1 MIIRHMQGTFG
12 TLDGEQLRLDTG
24 LNIIYAPNESGKSTW
39 CAFLRAM
46 LYGIDTSQ
54 RARAGFVP
62 DKQKYAPW
70 SGKPMAGKLE
80 LEQGGK
86 RITIR
91 RWTEAPNAPLRGFS
105 AVYTGTDIP
114 VPGLTAV
121 DAGEQLTGV
130 SAEVFARTAFIGQG
144 GLVVTGTP
152 ELERRISAIV
162 TSGEEASSYTEA
174 DAQLR
179 AWLRRRR
186 SGQHGALP
194 ELEGRITTV
203 EEQLHRLERNAQEQA
218 ACAAEI
224 AQTDAELQTVT
235 EQMNAA
241 RQRQRRAALSSM
253 GEEKSNLRTLEQTL
267 EQARRDAAARRTA
280 LEQTHFGVQTPDEA
294 GETAERDA
302 QRAESLAGTA
312 EHGGKPYFWIAA
324 LVLAALCA
332 ALGYLVAQPLYYA
345 AIALAVLAVVLLIVA
360 RSGKKRAQQASA
372 ALGKLLRSYGAQDA
386 DGIYYQA
393 EVHRAAYRA
402 CAAAMQAE
410 QKAAAALEDAR
421 EHQCE
426 THERLLQSLDF
437 ESGTG
442 EAAALYQRKCAL
454 ESVRTRLRTRLRTQ
468 QAQLTG
474 AALAIGDPMALG
486 SEHAQLLERRD
497 ALERQ
502 YAAIALAIETL
513 GRADSEL
520 QSRFSPQLAQKAADY
535 MDYLTDGRYDEL
547 VLARDLSAK
556 ARSADDPTP
565 RDTAYLS
572 AGTADLLYLSVRL
585 ALCELTCPADDPC
598 PLVLD
603 DTLVNFDDARARRAR
618 ALFGEIA
625 QHRQV
630 ILFTCHERDCPAQ
643 G

>member
-70 SGKPMAGKLE
+70 SGKPMAGELE

-86 RITIR
+86 CITIR

-114 VPGLTAV
+114 VPGLTAA

-152 ELERRISAIV
+152 ELEKRISAIV

-302 QRAESLAGTA
+302 QRAEALAGTA

-324 LVLAALCA
+324 LVLSALCA

-345 AIALAVLAVVLLIVA
+345 AIALAVLAAVLLIVA
-360 RSGKKRAQQASA
+360 RSGKKRAQEASA

-454 ESVRTRLRTRLRTQ
+454 ESVRTRLRTQ

-486 SEHAQLLERRD
+486 SEHAQLLEQRD

-603 DTLVNFDDARARRAR
+603 DTLVNFDDARAKRAR
-618 ALFGEIA
+618 ALFREIA

>member
-70 SGKPMAGKLE
+70 SGKPMAGELE

-86 RITIR
+86 CITIR

-114 VPGLTAV
+114 VPGLTAA
-121 DAGEQLTGV
+121 DAGERLTGV

-152 ELERRISAIV
+152 ELEKRISAIV

-372 ALGKLLRSYGAQDA
+372 ALGKLLRSYGAQDT

-454 ESVRTRLRTRLRTQ
+454 ESVRTRLRTQ

-497 ALERQ
+497 TLERQ

-603 DTLVNFDDARARRAR
+603 DTLVNFDDARAKRAR

>member
-70 SGKPMAGKLE
+70 SGKPMAGELE

-86 RITIR
+86 CITIR

-114 VPGLTAV
+114 VPGLTAA

-152 ELERRISAIV
+152 ELEKRISAIV

-218 ACAAEI
+218 ACAAELR
-224 AQTDAELQTVT
+224 QTDAELQTVT

-241 RQRQRRAALSSM
+241 RQRQRRAALSSR
-253 GEEKSNLRTLEQTL
+253 GEEETNQRTREQTL

-324 LVLAALCA
+324 LVLSALCA

-345 AIALAVLAVVLLIVA
+345 AIALAVLTVVLLIVA
-360 RSGKKRAQQASA
+360 RGGKKRAQQASA

-410 QKAAAALEDAR
+410 QQAAAALEDAR

-454 ESVRTRLRTRLRTQ
+454 ESVRTRLRTQ

-474 AALAIGDPMALG
+474 AALAIGDPMALN
-486 SEHAQLLERRD
+486 SEHAQLLEQRD

-603 DTLVNFDDARARRAR
+603 DTLVNFDDARAKRAM
-618 ALFGEIA
+618 ALFHEIA

>member
-54 RARAGFVP
+54 RARAEFVP

-70 SGKPMAGKLE
+70 SGKPMAGELE

-86 RITIR
+86 CITIR

-114 VPGLTAV
+114 VPGLTAA

-152 ELERRISAIV
+152 ELEKRISAIV

-253 GEEKSNLRTLEQTL
+253 GEEKSNLRTLEQAL

-302 QRAESLAGTA
+302 QRAESLAATA

-324 LVLAALCA
+324 LVLSALCA

-345 AIALAVLAVVLLIVA
+345 AIALAVLTVVLLVVA

-410 QKAAAALEDAR
+410 QRAAAALEDAR

-454 ESVRTRLRTRLRTQ
+454 ESVRTRLRTQ

-486 SEHAQLLERRD
+486 SEHAQLLEQRD

-603 DTLVNFDDARARRAR
+603 DTLVNFDDARAGRAM
-618 ALFGEIA
+618 ALFREIA

-643 G
+643 A

>member
-1 MIIRHMQGTFG
+1 MIIRYMQGTFG

-70 SGKPMAGKLE
+70 SGKPMAGELE

-86 RITIR
+86 CITIR

-114 VPGLTAV
+114 VPGLTAA

-152 ELERRISAIV
+152 ELEKRISAIV

-235 EQMNAA
+235 EQMNDA
-241 RQRQRRAALSSM
+241 RQRQRRAALSRM
-253 GEEKSNLRTLEQTL
+253 GAEKSNLRTLEQTL

-454 ESVRTRLRTRLRTQ
+454 ESVRTRLRTQ

-486 SEHAQLLERRD
+486 SEHAQLLERRA

-603 DTLVNFDDARARRAR
+603 DTLVNFDDARAKRAR

-630 ILFTCHERDCPAQ
+630 ILFTCHARDCPAQ

>member
-12 TLDGEQLRLDTG
+12 TLDGEQLWLDTG

-70 SGKPMAGKLE
+70 SGKPMAGELE
-80 LEQGGK
+80 LEQDGK
-86 RITIR
+86 CITIR
-91 RWTEAPNAPLRGFS
+91 RWTEAKSAPMRAFS

-114 VPGLTAV
+114 VPGLTAN

-130 SAEVFARTAFIGQG
+130 SAEVFQRSAFIGQG

-218 ACAAEI
+218 ACAAELRE
-224 AQTDAELQTVT
+224 TESELQTVT
-235 EQMNAA
+235 DQMNAA

-253 GEEKSNLRTLEQTL
+253 GEEKSNLRTLEQAL
-267 EQARRDAAARRTA
+267 EQARRDAAAKRTA

-302 QRAESLAGTA
+302 QRAQALSDTA
-312 EHGGKPYFWIAA
+312 AHGGKPYFWIAA

-332 ALGYLVAQPLYYA
+332 VLGYLVAQPLYYA
-345 AIALAVLAVVLLIVA
+345 AIALAAAALVLLIA
-360 RSGKKRAQQASA
+360 AANGRQRAQQASA

-402 CAAAMQAE
+402 CAAAME
-410 QKAAAALEDAR
+410 TERRAAAALEDAR

-442 EAAALYQRKCAL
+442 EAAALYQRRSAL
-454 ESVRTRLRTRLRTQ
+454 ESVRTRLRTQ

-474 AALAIGDPMALG
+474 AALAIGDPMALKC
-486 SEHAQLLERRD
+486 EHAQLLEQRD

-502 YAAIALAIETL
+502 YAALALAIETL
-513 GRADSEL
+513 GRADAEL

-535 MDYLTDGRYDEL
+535 MDYLTGGRYDEL

-585 ALCELTCPADDPC
+585 ALCELTCPTDDPC

-603 DTLVNFDDARARRAR
+603 DTLVNFDDARAGRAM
-618 ALFGEIA
+618 ALFREIA

-630 ILFTCHERDCPAQ
+630 ILFTCHGRDCPARGQ
-643 G
+643 

>member
-12 TLDGEQLRLDTG
+12 TLDGEQLQLDTG

-46 LYGIDTSQ
+46 LYGIDTSR

-70 SGKPMAGKLE
+70 SGKPMAGELE
-80 LEQGGK
+80 LEQDGK

-91 RWTEAPNAPLRGFS
+91 RWTEAPGAPLRGFS

-114 VPGLTAV
+114 VPGLTAT

-130 SAEVFARTAFIGQG
+130 SAEVFQRSAFIGQG
-144 GLVVTGTP
+144 SLVVTGTP

-194 ELEGRITTV
+194 ELEQRIADTET
-203 EEQLHRLERNAQEQA
+203 QLHRLERNAQEQA
-218 ACAAEI
+218 ACADELR
-224 AQTDAELQTVT
+224 QTESELQTVT
-235 EQMNAA
+235 DQMNAA

-253 GEEKSNLRTLEQTL
+253 GEEKSNLRTLEQAL
-267 EQARRDAAARRTA
+267 EQARRDAAAKRTA

-294 GETAERDA
+294 GETAEHDA
-302 QRAESLAGTA
+302 QQAESLAGTA
-312 EHGGKPYFWIAA
+312 AHGGKPYFWIAA

-332 ALGYLVAQPLYYA
+332 VLGYLVAQPLYYA
-345 AIALAVLAVVLLIVA
+345 AIALAALALVLLIA
-360 RSGKKRAQQASA
+360 ASSGKKRAQQASA
-372 ALGKLLRSYGAQDA
+372 ALGKLLRSYGVQDA

-442 EAAALYQRKCAL
+442 EAAALYQRRSAL
-454 ESVRTRLRTRLRTQ
+454 ESVRTRLRTQ

-474 AALAIGDPMALG
+474 AALAIGDPMALR
-486 SEHAQLLERRD
+486 SEHAQLLEQRD

-502 YAAIALAIETL
+502 YAALALAIETL
-513 GRADSEL
+513 GRADAEL

-547 VLARDLSAK
+547 MLARDLSAK

-585 ALCELTCPADDPC
+585 ALCELTCPTDDPC

-603 DTLVNFDDARARRAR
+603 DTLVNFDDARAGRAM
-618 ALFGEIA
+618 ALFREIA

-630 ILFTCHERDCPAQ
+630 ILFTCHGRDCPARGQ
-643 G
+643 

>member
-70 SGKPMAGKLE
+70 SGKPMAGELE

-86 RITIR
+86 CITIR

-114 VPGLTAV
+114 VPGLTAA

-152 ELERRISAIV
+152 ELEKRISAIV

-253 GEEKSNLRTLEQTL
+253 GEEKSNLRTLEQAL

-324 LVLAALCA
+324 LVLSALCA

-345 AIALAVLAVVLLIVA
+345 AIALAVLTVVLLVVA
-360 RSGKKRAQQASA
+360 RSGKKRAQEASA

-410 QKAAAALEDAR
+410 QQAAAALEDAR

-454 ESVRTRLRTRLRTQ
+454 ESVRTRLRTQ

-486 SEHAQLLERRD
+486 SEHAQLLEQRD

-603 DTLVNFDDARARRAR
+603 DTLVNFDDARAKRAR

>member
-70 SGKPMAGKLE
+70 SGKPMAGELE

-86 RITIR
+86 CITIR

-114 VPGLTAV
+114 VPGLTAA

-152 ELERRISAIV
+152 ELEKRISAIV

-218 ACAAEI
+218 ACAAELR
-224 AQTDAELQTVT
+224 QTDAELQTVT

-253 GEEKSNLRTLEQTL
+253 GEEKSNLRTLEQAL

-324 LVLAALCA
+324 LVLSALCA

-345 AIALAVLAVVLLIVA
+345 AIALAVLAVVLLVVA

-454 ESVRTRLRTRLRTQ
+454 ESVRTRLRTQ

-474 AALAIGDPMALG
+474 AALAIGDPMSLK
-486 SEHAQLLERRD
+486 SEHAQLLEQRD

-513 GRADSEL
+513 GRADAEL
-520 QSRFSPQLAQKAADY
+520 QSCFSPQLAQKAADY

-603 DTLVNFDDARARRAR
+603 DTLVNFDDARAKRAM
-618 ALFGEIA
+618 ALFHEIA

>member
-70 SGKPMAGKLE
+70 SGKPMAGELE

-86 RITIR
+86 CITIR
-91 RWTEAPNAPLRGFS
+91 RWTETPGAPLRGFS

-114 VPGLTAV
+114 VPGLTAT

-130 SAEVFARTAFIGQG
+130 SAEVFARSAFIGQG

-152 ELERRISAIV
+152 ELEKRISAIV
-162 TSGEEASSYTEA
+162 TSGEEANSYTEA

-186 SGQHGALP
+186 SGRHGALP
-194 ELEGRITTV
+194 ELEGRITEV

-218 ACAAEI
+218 ACAAELR
-224 AQTDAELQTVT
+224 QMDAELQTVT

-241 RQRQRRAALSSM
+241 RQRQRRTALSSM

-302 QRAESLAGTA
+302 QRAEALADTA
-312 EHGGKPYFWIAA
+312 AHGGKPYFWIAA
-324 LVLAALCA
+324 LVLSALCA
-332 ALGYLVAQPLYYA
+332 VLGYLVAQPLYYA
-345 AIALAVLAVVLLIVA
+345 AIALAVLAVVLLVA
-360 RSGKKRAQQASA
+360 A
-372 ALGKLLRSYGAQDA
+372 ALGELLRSYGAQDA

-442 EAAALYQRKCAL
+442 EAAALYQRRSAL
-454 ESVRTRLRTRLRTQ
+454 ESVCTRLRTQ

-474 AALAIGDPMALG
+474 AALAIGDPMALK
-486 SEHAQLLERRD
+486 SEHAQLLEQRD

-513 GRADSEL
+513 GRADAEL

-556 ARSADDPTP
+556 ARSTDDPTP

-603 DTLVNFDDARARRAR
+603 DTLVNFDDARAGRAM
-618 ALFGEIA
+618 ALFREIA

-643 G
+643 A

>member
-70 SGKPMAGKLE
+70 SGKPMAGELE

-86 RITIR
+86 CITIR
-91 RWTEAPNAPLRGFS
+91 RWTEAKSAPLRGFS

-114 VPGLTAV
+114 VPGLTAA

-152 ELERRISAIV
+152 ELEKRISAIV

-218 ACAAEI
+218 ACAAELQ
-224 AQTDAELQTVT
+224 QTDAELQTVT

-253 GEEKSNLRTLEQTL
+253 GEEKSNLRTLEQ
-267 EQARRDAAARRTA
+267 A
-280 LEQTHFGVQTPDEA
+280 LEQ
-294 GETAERDA
+294 A
-302 QRAESLAGTA
+302 QRAEALAGTA

-332 ALGYLVAQPLYYA
+332 VLGYLVAQPLYYA
-345 AIALAVLAVVLLIVA
+345 AIALAVLTIVLLVVA
-360 RSGKKRAQQASA
+360 RSGKKRAQEASA

-454 ESVRTRLRTRLRTQ
+454 ESVCTRLRTQ

-474 AALAIGDPMALG
+474 AALAIGDPMALK
-486 SEHAQLLERRD
+486 SEHAQLLEQRD

-603 DTLVNFDDARARRAR
+603 DTLVNFDDARAKRAM
-618 ALFGEIA
+618 ALFHEIA

-643 G
+643 A

>member
-70 SGKPMAGKLE
+70 SGKPMAGELE

-114 VPGLTAV
+114 VPGLTAA

-152 ELERRISAIV
+152 ELEKRISAIV

-203 EEQLHRLERNAQEQA
+203 EAQLHRLERNAQEQA

-345 AIALAVLAVVLLIVA
+345 AVALAVLAVVLLIVA

-410 QKAAAALEDAR
+410 QRAAAALEDAR

-437 ESGTG
+437 ESGMG

-454 ESVRTRLRTRLRTQ
+454 ESVRTRLRTQ

-474 AALAIGDPMALG
+474 AALAIGDPMALK
-486 SEHAQLLERRD
+486 SEHAQLLEQRD

-556 ARSADDPTP
+556 ARRADDPTP

-603 DTLVNFDDARARRAR
+603 DTLVNFDDARAKRAR

>member
-114 VPGLTAV
+114 VPGLTAA

-194 ELEGRITTV
+194 ELEDRITTV

-241 RQRQRRAALSSM
+241 RQQQRRAALSSM

-360 RSGKKRAQQASA
+360 RSGKKRAQEASA
-372 ALGKLLRSYGAQDA
+372 ALGELLRSYGAQDA

-454 ESVRTRLRTRLRTQ
+454 ESVRTRLRTQ

-474 AALAIGDPMALG
+474 AAIAIGDPMALK

-535 MDYLTDGRYDEL
+535 MDYSRC
-547 VLARDLSAK
+547 R
-556 ARSADDPTP
+556 
-565 RDTAYLS
+565 
-572 AGTADLLYLSVRL
+572 
-585 ALCELTCPADDPC
+585 
-598 PLVLD
+598 
-603 DTLVNFDDARARRAR
+603 
-618 ALFGEIA
+618 
-625 QHRQV
+625 
-630 ILFTCHERDCPAQ
+630 
-643 G
+643 

>member
-114 VPGLTAV
+114 VPGLTAA

-152 ELERRISAIV
+152 ELEKRISAIV

-194 ELEGRITTV
+194 ELEGRITEV

-302 QRAESLAGTA
+302 QRAESLAGMA

-345 AIALAVLAVVLLIVA
+345 AIALAVLAVVLLGVA

-410 QKAAAALEDAR
+410 QRAAAALEDAR

-454 ESVRTRLRTRLRTQ
+454 ESVRTRLRTQ

-486 SEHAQLLERRD
+486 SELAQLLEQRD

-603 DTLVNFDDARARRAR
+603 DTLVNFDDARAKRAR
-618 ALFGEIA
+618 ALFREIA

>member
-70 SGKPMAGKLE
+70 SGKPMAGELE

-86 RITIR
+86 CITIR

-114 VPGLTAV
+114 VPGLTAA

-152 ELERRISAIV
+152 ELEKRISAIV

-218 ACAAEI
+218 ACAAELR
-224 AQTDAELQTVT
+224 QTDAELQTVT

-253 GEEKSNLRTLEQTL
+253 GEEKSNLRTLEQAL

-324 LVLAALCA
+324 LVLSALCA

-410 QKAAAALEDAR
+410 QQAAAALEDAR

-454 ESVRTRLRTRLRTQ
+454 ESVRTRLRTQ

-486 SEHAQLLERRD
+486 SEHAQLLEQRD

-513 GRADSEL
+513 GRADAEL
-520 QSRFSPQLAQKAADY
+520 QSCFSPQLAQKAADY

-603 DTLVNFDDARARRAR
+603 DTLVNFDDARAKRAM
-618 ALFGEIA
+618 ALFHEIA

>member
-54 RARAGFVP
+54 RVRAGFVP

-70 SGKPMAGKLE
+70 SGKPMAGELE

-86 RITIR
+86 CITIR
-91 RWTEAPNAPLRGFS
+91 RWTETPGAPLRGFS

-114 VPGLTAV
+114 VPGLTAT

-130 SAEVFARTAFIGQG
+130 SAEVFARSAFIGQG

-152 ELERRISAIV
+152 ELEKRISAIV

-186 SGQHGALP
+186 SGRHGALP
-194 ELEGRITTV
+194 ELEGRITEV

-218 ACAAEI
+218 ACAAELR
-224 AQTDAELQTVT
+224 QTDAELQTVT

-253 GEEKSNLRTLEQTL
+253 GEEKSNLRTLEQAL

-302 QRAESLAGTA
+302 QRAEALAGTA

-332 ALGYLVAQPLYYA
+332 VLGYLVAQPLYYA
-345 AIALAVLAVVLLIVA
+345 AIALAVLTVVLLVVA
-360 RSGKKRAQQASA
+360 RSGKKRAQEASA

-454 ESVRTRLRTRLRTQ
+454 ESVCTRLRTQ

-474 AALAIGDPMALG
+474 AALAIGDPMALK
-486 SEHAQLLERRD
+486 SEHAQLLEQRD

-603 DTLVNFDDARARRAR
+603 DTLVNFDDARAGRAM
-618 ALFGEIA
+618 ALFREIA

-643 G
+643 A

>member
-70 SGKPMAGKLE
+70 SGKPMAGELE

-86 RITIR
+86 CITIR

-114 VPGLTAV
+114 VPGLTAT

-152 ELERRISAIV
+152 ELEKRISAIV

-194 ELEGRITTV
+194 ELEGRISTV

-218 ACAAEI
+218 ACAAELK
-224 AQTDAELQTVT
+224 QTDAELQTVT

-267 EQARRDAAARRTA
+267 EQARRDAAAKRTA

-302 QRAESLAGTA
+302 QRAQALSDTA
-312 EHGGKPYFWIAA
+312 AHGGKPFFWVAA

-332 ALGYLVAQPLYYA
+332 VLGYLVAQPLYYA
-345 AIALAVLAVVLLIVA
+345 AIALAVLAIVLLIA
-360 RSGKKRAQQASA
+360 AMNGKKRAQQAAA
-372 ALGKLLRSYGAQDA
+372 ALGELLRGYGAQDA
-386 DGIYYQA
+386 DGIYDQA
-393 EVHRAAYRA
+393 EIHRAAYRA
-402 CAAAMQAE
+402 CAATMRAE
-410 QKAAAALEDAR
+410 QEAAAALEDAR

-454 ESVRTRLRTRLRTQ
+454 ESVRTRLRTQ

-474 AALAIGDPMALG
+474 AALAIGDPMALK
-486 SEHAQLLERRD
+486 SEHAQLLEQRD

-513 GRADSEL
+513 GRADVEL

-603 DTLVNFDDARARRAR
+603 DTLVNFDDARAKRAM
-618 ALFGEIA
+618 ALFREIA

>member
-1 MIIRHMQGTFG
+1 MIIRYMQGTFG

-70 SGKPMAGKLE
+70 SGKPMAGELE

-86 RITIR
+86 CITIR

-114 VPGLTAV
+114 VPGLTAA

-152 ELERRISAIV
+152 ELEKRISAIV

-454 ESVRTRLRTRLRTQ
+454 ESVRTRLRTQ

-474 AALAIGDPMALG
+474 AALAIGDPMARG
-486 SEHAQLLERRD
+486 SEHAQLLERRA

-603 DTLVNFDDARARRAR
+603 DTLVNFDDARAKRAR

-630 ILFTCHERDCPAQ
+630 ILFTCHARDCPAQ

>member
-114 VPGLTAV
+114 VPGLTAA

-345 AIALAVLAVVLLIVA
+345 AIALAVLAVVLLIAA

-372 ALGKLLRSYGAQDA
+372 ALGELLRSYGAQDA

-454 ESVRTRLRTRLRTQ
+454 ESVRTRLRTQ

-486 SEHAQLLERRD
+486 SEHAQLLEQRD

-513 GRADSEL
+513 GRADAEL

-603 DTLVNFDDARARRAR
+603 DTLVNFDDARAKRAR
-618 ALFGEIA
+618 ALFREIA

>member
-46 LYGIDTSQ
+46 LYGIDTSR

-70 SGKPMAGKLE
+70 SGKPMAGELE
-80 LEQGGK
+80 LEQDGR

-91 RWTEAPNAPLRGFS
+91 RWTETPGAPLRGFS

-114 VPGLTAV
+114 VPGLTAT

-130 SAEVFARTAFIGQG
+130 SAEVFQRSAFIGQG

-194 ELEGRITTV
+194 ELEQRIADTET
-203 EEQLHRLERNAQEQA
+203 QLHRLERNAQEQA
-218 ACAAEI
+218 ACADELR
-224 AQTDAELQTVT
+224 QTESELQTVT
-235 EQMNAA
+235 DQMNAA

-253 GEEKSNLRTLEQTL
+253 GEEKSNLRTLEQAL
-267 EQARRDAAARRTA
+267 EQARRDAAAKRTA

-302 QRAESLAGTA
+302 QQAESLAGTA
-312 EHGGKPYFWIAA
+312 AHGGKPYFWIAA

-332 ALGYLVAQPLYYA
+332 VLGYLVAQPLYYA
-345 AIALAVLAVVLLIVA
+345 AIALAALALVLLIA
-360 RSGKKRAQQASA
+360 ASSGKKRAQQASA
-372 ALGKLLRSYGAQDA
+372 ALGKLLRSYGVQDA

-442 EAAALYQRKCAL
+442 EAAALYQRRSAL
-454 ESVRTRLRTRLRTQ
+454 ESVRTRLRTQ

-474 AALAIGDPMALG
+474 AALAIGDPMALR
-486 SEHAQLLERRD
+486 SEHAQLLEQRD

-502 YAAIALAIETL
+502 YAALALAIETL
-513 GRADSEL
+513 GRADAEL

-535 MDYLTDGRYDEL
+535 MDYLTNGRYDEL

-585 ALCELTCPADDPC
+585 ALCELTCPTDDPC

-603 DTLVNFDDARARRAR
+603 DTLVNFDDARAGRAM
-618 ALFGEIA
+618 ALFREIA

-630 ILFTCHERDCPAQ
+630 ILFTCHGRDCPARGQ
-643 G
+643 

>member
-70 SGKPMAGKLE
+70 SGKPMAGELE
-80 LEQGGK
+80 LEQDGK
-86 RITIR
+86 CITIR
-91 RWTEAPNAPLRGFS
+91 RWTEAKSAPMRAFS

-114 VPGLTAV
+114 VPGLTAN

-130 SAEVFARTAFIGQG
+130 SAEVFQRSAFIGQG

-194 ELEGRITTV
+194 ELEQRIADTET
-203 EEQLHRLERNAQEQA
+203 QLHRLERNAQEQA
-218 ACAAEI
+218 ACAAELRE
-224 AQTDAELQTVT
+224 TEAELQTVT
-235 EQMNAA
+235 DQMNAA

-253 GEEKSNLRTLEQTL
+253 GEEKSNLRTLEQAL
-267 EQARRDAAARRTA
+267 EQARRDAAAKRTA

-294 GETAERDA
+294 GEIAERDA
-302 QRAESLAGTA
+302 QRAAALAGTA

-332 ALGYLVAQPLYYA
+332 VLGYLVAQPLYYA
-345 AIALAVLAVVLLIVA
+345 AIALAAAALVLLIA
-360 RSGKKRAQQASA
+360 AANGRQRAQQASA

-402 CAAAMQAE
+402 CAAAME
-410 QKAAAALEDAR
+410 TERRAAAALEDAR

-442 EAAALYQRKCAL
+442 EAAALYQRRSAL
-454 ESVRTRLRTRLRTQ
+454 ESVRTRLRTQ

-474 AALAIGDPMALG
+474 AALAVGDPMALKC
-486 SEHAQLLERRD
+486 EHAQLLEQRD

-502 YAAIALAIETL
+502 YAALALAIETL
-513 GRADSEL
+513 GRADAEL

-535 MDYLTDGRYDEL
+535 MDYLTGGRYDEL

-585 ALCELTCPADDPC
+585 ALCELTCPTDDPC

-603 DTLVNFDDARARRAR
+603 DTLVNFDDARAKRAM
-618 ALFGEIA
+618 ALFREIA

-630 ILFTCHERDCPAQ
+630 ILFTCHERDCPAREQ
-643 G
+643 

>member
-70 SGKPMAGKLE
+70 SGKPMAGELE

-86 RITIR
+86 CITIR

-114 VPGLTAV
+114 VPGLTAA

-253 GEEKSNLRTLEQTL
+253 GEEKSNLRTLEQAL

-360 RSGKKRAQQASA
+360 RGGKKRAQQASA

-454 ESVRTRLRTRLRTQ
+454 ESVCTRLRTQ

-486 SEHAQLLERRD
+486 SEHAQLLEQRD

-603 DTLVNFDDARARRAR
+603 DTLVNFDDARAKRAM
-618 ALFGEIA
+618 ALFHEIA

>member
-70 SGKPMAGKLE
+70 SGKPMAGELE

-86 RITIR
+86 CITIR

-114 VPGLTAV
+114 VPGLTAA

-152 ELERRISAIV
+152 ELEKRISAIV

-253 GEEKSNLRTLEQTL
+253 GEEKSNLRTLEQAL

-302 QRAESLAGTA
+302 QRAEALAGTA

-324 LVLAALCA
+324 LVLSALCA

-345 AIALAVLAVVLLIVA
+345 AIALAVLAVVLLVVA

-410 QKAAAALEDAR
+410 QQAAAALEDAR

-454 ESVRTRLRTRLRTQ
+454 ESVRTRLRTQ

-474 AALAIGDPMALG
+474 AALAIGDPMALK
-486 SEHAQLLERRD
+486 SEHAQLLEQRD

-513 GRADSEL
+513 GRADAEL
-520 QSRFSPQLAQKAADY
+520 QSCFSPQLAQKAADY

-603 DTLVNFDDARARRAR
+603 DTLVNFDDARAKRAM
-618 ALFGEIA
+618 ALFHEIA

>member
-70 SGKPMAGKLE
+70 SGKPMAGELE

-86 RITIR
+86 CITIR

-114 VPGLTAV
+114 VPGLTAA

-152 ELERRISAIV
+152 ELEKRISAIV

-218 ACAAEI
+218 ACAAELQ
-224 AQTDAELQTVT
+224 QTDAELQTVT
-235 EQMNAA
+235 EQMNTA

-253 GEEKSNLRTLEQTL
+253 GEEKSNLRTLEQAL

-302 QRAESLAGTA
+302 QRAEALAGTA

-332 ALGYLVAQPLYYA
+332 VLGYLVAQPLYYA
-345 AIALAVLAVVLLIVA
+345 AIALAVLTVVLLVVA
-360 RSGKKRAQQASA
+360 RSGKKRAQEASA

-402 CAAAMQAE
+402 CAAAMQTE

-454 ESVRTRLRTRLRTQ
+454 ESVCTRLRTQ

-474 AALAIGDPMALG
+474 AALAIGDPMALK
-486 SEHAQLLERRD
+486 SEHAQLLEQRD

-513 GRADSEL
+513 GRADVEL

-603 DTLVNFDDARARRAR
+603 DTLVNFDDARAKRAM
-618 ALFGEIA
+618 ALFHEIA

-643 G
+643 A

>member
-114 VPGLTAV
+114 VPGLTAA

-218 ACAAEI
+218 ACAAELR
-224 AQTDAELQTVT
+224 QTDAELQTVT

-345 AIALAVLAVVLLIVA
+345 AIALAVLAVVLLVAA

-372 ALGKLLRSYGAQDA
+372 ALGELLRSYGAQDA

-454 ESVRTRLRTRLRTQ
+454 ESVRTRLRTQ

-486 SEHAQLLERRD
+486 SEHAQLLEQRD

-603 DTLVNFDDARARRAR
+603 DTLVNFDDARAKRAR
-618 ALFGEIA
+618 ALFREIA

>member
-70 SGKPMAGKLE
+70 SGKPMAGELE

-86 RITIR
+86 CITIR

-114 VPGLTAV
+114 VPGLTAA

-152 ELERRISAIV
+152 ELEKRISAIV

-253 GEEKSNLRTLEQTL
+253 GEEKSNLRTLEQAL

-324 LVLAALCA
+324 LVLSALCA

-345 AIALAVLAVVLLIVA
+345 AIALAVLTVVLLVVA
-360 RSGKKRAQQASA
+360 RSGKKRAQEASA

-410 QKAAAALEDAR
+410 QQAAAALEDAR

-454 ESVRTRLRTRLRTQ
+454 ESVRTRLRTQ

-486 SEHAQLLERRD
+486 SEHAQLLEQRD

-502 YAAIALAIETL
+502 YAAIALAIEAL

-603 DTLVNFDDARARRAR
+603 DTLVNFDDARAKRAM
-618 ALFGEIA
+618 ALFHEIA

>member
-70 SGKPMAGKLE
+70 SGKPMAGELE

-86 RITIR
+86 CITIR

-114 VPGLTAV
+114 VPGLTAA

-152 ELERRISAIV
+152 ELEKRISAIV

-218 ACAAEI
+218 ACAAELR
-224 AQTDAELQTVT
+224 QTDAELQTVT

-253 GEEKSNLRTLEQTL
+253 GEEKSNLRTLEQAL

-302 QRAESLAGTA
+302 QRAAALAGTA

-332 ALGYLVAQPLYYA
+332 VLGYLVAQPLYYA
-345 AIALAVLAVVLLIVA
+345 AIALAVLTAMLLVVA
-360 RSGKKRAQQASA
+360 RSGKKRAQEASA

-454 ESVRTRLRTRLRTQ
+454 ESVCTRLRTQ

-474 AALAIGDPMALG
+474 AALAIGDPMVLK
-486 SEHAQLLERRD
+486 SEHAQLLEQRD

-603 DTLVNFDDARARRAR
+603 DTLVNFDDARAARAR
-618 ALFGEIA
+618 ALFHEIA

>member
-70 SGKPMAGKLE
+70 SGKPMAGELE

-86 RITIR
+86 CITIR
-91 RWTEAPNAPLRGFS
+91 RWTETPGAPLRGFS

-114 VPGLTAV
+114 VPGLTAT

-130 SAEVFARTAFIGQG
+130 SAEVFARSAFIGQG

-152 ELERRISAIV
+152 ELEKRISAIV

-186 SGQHGALP
+186 SGRHGALP
-194 ELEGRITTV
+194 ELEGRITEV

-218 ACAAEI
+218 ACAAELQ
-224 AQTDAELQTVT
+224 QTDAELQTVT

-253 GEEKSNLRTLEQTL
+253 GEEKSNLRTLEQAL
-267 EQARRDAAARRTA
+267 EQARRDAAAKRTA

-302 QRAESLAGTA
+302 QRAEALAGTA

-332 ALGYLVAQPLYYA
+332 VLGYLVAQPLYYA
-345 AIALAVLAVVLLIVA
+345 AIALAVLTVVLLVVA
-360 RSGKKRAQQASA
+360 RSGKKRAQEASA

-454 ESVRTRLRTRLRTQ
+454 ESVCTRLRTQ

-474 AALAIGDPMALG
+474 AALAIGDPMALK
-486 SEHAQLLERRD
+486 SEHAQLLEQRD

-513 GRADSEL
+513 GRADVEL

-603 DTLVNFDDARARRAR
+603 DTLVNFDDARAGRAM
-618 ALFGEIA
+618 ALFREIA

-643 G
+643 A

>member
-70 SGKPMAGKLE
+70 SGKPMAGELE
-80 LEQGGK
+80 LEQDGK
-86 RITIR
+86 CITIR
-91 RWTEAPNAPLRGFS
+91 RWTEAKSAPMRGFS

-114 VPGLTAV
+114 VPGLTAN

-130 SAEVFARTAFIGQG
+130 SAEVFQRSAFIGQG

-152 ELERRISAIV
+152 ELEKRISAIV

-194 ELEGRITTV
+194 ELE
-203 EEQLHRLERNAQEQA
+203 RNAQEQA
-218 ACAAEI
+218 ACAAELRE
-224 AQTDAELQTVT
+224 TESELQTVT
-235 EQMNAA
+235 DQMNAA

-253 GEEKSNLRTLEQTL
+253 GEEKSNLRTLEQAL
-267 EQARRDAAARRTA
+267 EQARRDAADKRTA

-302 QRAESLAGTA
+302 QCAQALSDTA
-312 EHGGKPYFWIAA
+312 AHGGKPYFWIAA

-332 ALGYLVAQPLYYA
+332 VLGYLVAQPLYYA
-345 AIALAVLAVVLLIVA
+345 AIALAVLTVVLLVVA
-360 RSGKKRAQQASA
+360 NNGKKRAQQASA

-402 CAAAMQAE
+402 CAAAME
-410 QKAAAALEDAR
+410 TERRAAAALEDAR

-442 EAAALYQRKCAL
+442 EAAALYQRRSAL
-454 ESVRTRLRTRLRTQ
+454 ESVRTRLRTQ

-474 AALAIGDPMALG
+474 AALAIGDPMALK
-486 SEHAQLLERRD
+486 SEHAQLLEQRD

-502 YAAIALAIETL
+502 YAALALAIETL
-513 GRADSEL
+513 GRADAEL

-603 DTLVNFDDARARRAR
+603 DTLVNFDDARAGRAM
-618 ALFGEIA
+618 ALFREIA

-630 ILFTCHERDCPAQ
+630 ILFTCHERDCPTREQ
-643 G
+643 

>member
-70 SGKPMAGKLE
+70 SGKPMAGELE

-114 VPGLTAV
+114 VPGLTAA

-152 ELERRISAIV
+152 ELEKRISAIV

-203 EEQLHRLERNAQEQA
+203 EAQLHRLERNAQEQA

-345 AIALAVLAVVLLIVA
+345 AVALAVLAVVLLIVA

-410 QKAAAALEDAR
+410 QRAAAALEDAR

-437 ESGTG
+437 ESGMG

-454 ESVRTRLRTRLRTQ
+454 ESVRTRLRTQ

-474 AALAIGDPMALG
+474 AALAIGDPMALK
-486 SEHAQLLERRD
+486 SEHAQLLEQRD

-603 DTLVNFDDARARRAR
+603 DTLVNFDDARAKRAR

-630 ILFTCHERDCPAQ
+630 ILFTCHERDCPAR

>member
-70 SGKPMAGKLE
+70 SGKPMAGELE

-86 RITIR
+86 CITIR

-114 VPGLTAV
+114 VPGLTAA

-152 ELERRISAIV
+152 ELEKRISAIV

-253 GEEKSNLRTLEQTL
+253 GEEKSNLRTLEQAL

-332 ALGYLVAQPLYYA
+332 VLGYLVAQPLYYA

-454 ESVRTRLRTRLRTQ
+454 ESVCTRLRTQ

-486 SEHAQLLERRD
+486 SEHAQLLEQRD

-603 DTLVNFDDARARRAR
+603 DTLVNFDDARAKRAM
-618 ALFGEIA
+618 ALFHEIA

>member
-70 SGKPMAGKLE
+70 SGKPMAGELE

-86 RITIR
+86 CITIR

-114 VPGLTAV
+114 VPGLTAA

-152 ELERRISAIV
+152 ELEKRISAIV

-218 ACAAEI
+218 ACAAELR
-224 AQTDAELQTVT
+224 QTDAELQTVT

-324 LVLAALCA
+324 LVLSALCA

-345 AIALAVLAVVLLIVA
+345 AIALAVLTVVLLVVA
-360 RSGKKRAQQASA
+360 RSGKKRAQEASA

-410 QKAAAALEDAR
+410 QQAAAALEDAR

-454 ESVRTRLRTRLRTQ
+454 ESVRTRLRTQ

-474 AALAIGDPMALG
+474 AALAIGDPMALK
-486 SEHAQLLERRD
+486 SEHAQLLEQRD

-502 YAAIALAIETL
+502 YAAIALAIEAL
-513 GRADSEL
+513 GRADAEL
-520 QSRFSPQLAQKAADY
+520 QSCFSPQLAQKAADY

-603 DTLVNFDDARARRAR
+603 DTLVNFDDARAKRAM
-618 ALFGEIA
+618 ALFHEIA

>member
-70 SGKPMAGKLE
+70 SGKPMAGELE
-80 LEQGGK
+80 LEQDGK

-91 RWTEAPNAPLRGFS
+91 RWTEAKSAPMRAFS

-114 VPGLTAV
+114 VPGLTAN

-130 SAEVFARTAFIGQG
+130 SAEVFQRSAFIGQG

-179 AWLRRRR
+179 AWLRRR

-194 ELEGRITTV
+194 ELEQRIADTET
-203 EEQLHRLERNAQEQA
+203 QLHRLERNAQEQA
-218 ACAAEI
+218 ACAAELRE
-224 AQTDAELQTVT
+224 TEAELQTVT
-235 EQMNAA
+235 DQMNAA
-241 RQRQRRAALSSM
+241 RQRQRRAALSSL
-253 GEEKSNLRTLEQTL
+253 GEEKSNLRTLEQAL
-267 EQARRDAAARRTA
+267 ERARRDAAAKRTA

-294 GETAERDA
+294 GEIAERDA
-302 QRAESLAGTA
+302 QRAQALSDTA
-312 EHGGKPYFWIAA
+312 AHGGKPYFWIAA

-332 ALGYLVAQPLYYA
+332 VLGYLVAQPLYYA
-345 AIALAVLAVVLLIVA
+345 AIALAAAALVLLIVA
-360 RSGKKRAQQASA
+360 ANGRQRAQQASA

-402 CAAAMQAE
+402 CAAAMEAE

-442 EAAALYQRKCAL
+442 EAAALYQRRSAL
-454 ESVRTRLRTRLRTQ
+454 ESVRTRLRTQ

-474 AALAIGDPMALG
+474 AALAIGDPMALK
-486 SEHAQLLERRD
+486 SEHAQLLEQRD

-502 YAAIALAIETL
+502 YAALALAIETL
-513 GRADSEL
+513 GRADAEL

-535 MDYLTDGRYDEL
+535 MDYLTGGRYDEL

-585 ALCELTCPADDPC
+585 ALCELTCPTDDPC

-603 DTLVNFDDARARRAR
+603 DTLVNFDDARAKRAM
-618 ALFGEIA
+618 ALFREIA

-630 ILFTCHERDCPAQ
+630 ILFTCHERDCPAREQ
-643 G
+643 

>member
-114 VPGLTAV
+114 VPGLTAA

-218 ACAAEI
+218 ACAAELQ
-224 AQTDAELQTVT
+224 QTDAELQTVT

-324 LVLAALCA
+324 LVLSALCA

-345 AIALAVLAVVLLIVA
+345 AIALAVLAVVLLVVA
-360 RSGKKRAQQASA
+360 RSGKKRAQEASA

-454 ESVRTRLRTRLRTQ
+454 ESVRTRLRTQ

-486 SEHAQLLERRD
+486 SEHAQLLEQRD

-603 DTLVNFDDARARRAR
+603 DTLVNFDDARAKRAM
-618 ALFGEIA
+618 ALFHEIA

>member
-70 SGKPMAGKLE
+70 SGKPMAGELE

-86 RITIR
+86 CITIR

-114 VPGLTAV
+114 VPGLTAA
-121 DAGEQLTGV
+121 DAGERLTGV

-152 ELERRISAIV
+152 ELEKRISAIV

-454 ESVRTRLRTRLRTQ
+454 ESVRTRLRTQ

-474 AALAIGDPMALG
+474 AALAIGDPMALKC
-486 SEHAQLLERRD
+486 EHAQLLEQRD

-630 ILFTCHERDCPAQ
+630 ILFTCHARDCPAQ